1 MKTGN
6 EMALFTLGLLALVLA
21 LGCKKDHTVSPSTF
35 VVAGRYNYCG
45 YGLDSTLFAYGVID
59 IVLTDSIISG
69 TRNLQAVD
77 TINSQADEA
86 GIGDIA
92 GTMYTDHSFYIYLVS
107 NRLPAVLIRGT
118 FSVELITGP
127 RVIDTGARP
136 EPTPSG
142 YYTLKKQ

>member
-6 EMALFTLGLLALVLA
+6 EIPLFALGLLALVLA
-21 LGCKKDHTVSPSTF
+21 PGCEKDDTVSPSTF
-35 VVAGRYNYCG
+35 VIAGRYNYCG
-45 YGLDSTLFAYGVID
+45 YGLDSTLYVSGVIH

-77 TINSQADEA
+77 TMNPQAAEA

-107 NRLPAVLIRGT
+107 NRLPAVVIRGT
-118 FSVELITGP
+118 FSAELITGP
-127 RVIDTGARP
+127 RVIDTGDRP

-142 YYTLKKQ
+142 YYTLQKQ